1 MEIIYLCIVIFLLCL
16 AVFDLFVGVSN
27 DAVNFLQSAVG
38 ARVATFRT
46 VLIIA
51 SVAVVLGAVL
61 SSGMMDIAR
70 HGIMMPAKYSF
81 HEVMT
86 VFLAVMVTDVIV
98 LDVFNSLGMPTST
111 TVSLVF
117 ELLGGAFMIS
127 TLKIMGDPSLDYG
140 MLLNSDKALSVI
152 IAIFVSVA
160 ISFVVGMIVMW
171 ISRIV
176 FTFNYKKHSRY
187 AIAIFGGISFTVLAY
202 FIFMK
207 GVGNS
212 PYVSEDVRDYI
223 NNNINLLLLY
233 TFIGSTIV
241 MEVLHLCRVDIFKF
255 VVLMGTFGLAMAF
268 AGNDLVNFIG
278 VPLAGLASYQDYAA
292 NAHGAGVDTF
302 MMKSLMESAKTPP
315 FYLMAAGIIMI
326 VAMGT
331 SKKAQNVIKTS
342 VDLARQD
349 EGDEMFGSSK
359 AARAIVRFCQWGV
372 ESVAHIFPAS
382 LRNWINSRF
391 NANEVE
397 LVDDKAAFDVVRAA
411 VNLVIASMLI
421 TFGTNHKLPLS
432 TTYVT
437 FMVAM
442 GSSLADRAWSRESA
456 VFRVTGVLSVIGGW
470 FITAGVAFI
479 TCSLVA
485 LTMWY
490 GGIVLQVGFMVL
502 VVYLLWHSNQQYKKK
517 KEQEAKDEDSF
528 RLMMRTR
535 DPELV
540 WDMLQKRVSSTQCNM
555 NHYAL
560 DMFNKIMDGF
570 TGQNARELGRCRK
583 SLHKEQDNLKKY
595 RRQEMLGLKKSPQD
609 IAIERNTWF
618 HLGANSD
625 QQFIYCL
632 RRMLEPVREHV
643 DNNFNPIPEEYIHE
657 FQPVRQKVNDL
668 MHMTQEMIS
677 NGKYDDYR
685 DILSEA
691 DLCRDELSTLRKGL
705 IDHIQ
710 QSTGTQMLQVSLVY
724 LNILQE
730 TDEFL
735 NIMRHQLRAAKKF
748 IEN

>member
-1 MEIIYLCIVIFLLCL
+1 METIYLCIVIFLLCL

-70 HGIMMPAKYSF
+70 HGIMMPARYSF

-86 VFLAVMVTDVIV
+86 VFLAVMVTDVII

-140 MLLNSDKALSVI
+140 ILLNSDKALSVI

-171 ISRIV
+171 ISRVV

-212 PYVSEDVRDYI
+212 PYVSESVRDYI
-223 NNNINLLLLY
+223 NSNINLLLIY

>member
-1 MEIIYLCIVIFLLCL
+1 MCIVIFLLCL

-86 VFLAVMVTDVIV
+86 VFLAVMVTDVII

-140 MLLNSDKALSVI
+140 VLLNSDKALSVI

-160 ISFVVGMIVMW
+160 ISFVVGMVVMW

-212 PYVSEDVRDYI
+212 PYVSESVRDYI
-223 NNNINLLLLY
+223 NSNINLLLLY

-241 MEVLHLCRVDIFKF
+241 MEVLHLCHIDIFKF

-292 NAHGAGVDTF
+292 NAHGAGVDSF

-315 FYLMAAGIIMI
+315 FYLMTAGIIMI

-359 AARAIVRFCQWGV
+359 AARAIVRFCQWSV
-372 ESVAHIFPAS
+372 ESVAHLFPAS
-382 LRNWINSRF
+382 LRKWVNSRF

-490 GGIVLQVGFMVL
+490 GGIVLQVGFIVL

-517 KEQEAKDEDSF
+517 KEMEAKDEDSF

-540 WDMLQKRVSSTQCNM
+540 WDMLQKRVSNTQCNM
-555 NHYAL
+555 NRYAL

-570 TGQNARELGRCRK
+570 NGQSTRELGRCRK

>member
-1 MEIIYLCIVIFLLCL
+1 M
-16 AVFDLFVGVSN
+16 
-27 DAVNFLQSAVG
+27 
-38 ARVATFRT
+38 
-46 VLIIA
+46 LIIA

-70 HGIMMPAKYSF
+70 HGIMMPARYSL

-86 VFLAVMVTDVIV
+86 VFLAVMVTDVII

-160 ISFVVGMIVMW
+160 ISFAVGMIVMW
-171 ISRIV
+171 ISRVV

-187 AIAIFGGISFTVLAY
+187 TIAIFGGISFTVLAY

-207 GVGNS
+207 GVGSS
-212 PYVSEDVRDYI
+212 PYVSESVRDYI
-223 NNNINLLLLY
+223 NGNINLLLVY

-241 MEVLHLCRVDIFKF
+241 MEVLHLCHIDIFKF

-278 VPLAGLASYQDYAA
+278 VPLAGLSSYQDYVA
-292 NAHGAGVDTF
+292 NAHGAGVDSF
-302 MMKSLMESAKTPP
+302 MMSSLMESAKTPP

-326 VAMGT
+326 VAMAT
-331 SKKAQNVIKTS
+331 SKKAHNVIKTS
-342 VDLARQD
+342 VDLAHQD

-382 LRNWINSRF
+382 LRKWVNYRF

-479 TCSLVA
+479 TCALVA
-485 LTMWY
+485 LIMWF
-490 GGIVLQVGFMVL
+490 GGIVVQIGFMTL

-528 RLMMRTR
+528 RLMMRTH

-540 WDMLQKRVSSTQCNM
+540 WDMLQKRVSDTQCNM
-555 NHYAL
+555 NRYAL

-570 TGQNARELGRCRK
+570 AGQNVRELSRCRK

-595 RRQEMLGLKKSPQD
+595 RRQEMLGLKKSPLE

-643 DNNFNPIPEEYIHE
+643 DNNFNPIPNEYIHE

-668 MHMTQEMIS
+668 MHMTQGMIA

-710 QSTGTQMLQVSLVY
+710 QSSGTQMLQVSLVY

-730 TDEFL
+730 TGEFL

>member
-1 MEIIYLCIVIFLLCL
+1 
-16 AVFDLFVGVSN
+16 
-27 DAVNFLQSAVG
+27 
-38 ARVATFRT
+38 
-46 VLIIA
+46 
-51 SVAVVLGAVL
+51 
-61 SSGMMDIAR
+61 
-70 HGIMMPAKYSF
+70 
-81 HEVMT
+81 
-86 VFLAVMVTDVIV
+86 
-98 LDVFNSLGMPTST
+98 
-111 TVSLVF
+111 
-117 ELLGGAFMIS
+117 
-127 TLKIMGDPSLDYG
+127 
-140 MLLNSDKALSVI
+140 
-152 IAIFVSVA
+152 
-160 ISFVVGMIVMW
+160 
-171 ISRIV
+171 
-176 FTFNYKKHSRY
+176 
-187 AIAIFGGISFTVLAY
+187 
-202 FIFMK
+202 MK

-502 VVYLLWHSNQQYKKK
+502 VIYLLWHSNQQYKKK

-570 TGQNARELGRCRK
+570 TEQNARELGRCRK

-643 DNNFNPIPEEYIHE
+643 DNNFNPIPEH
-657 FQPVRQKVNDL
+657 FAKD
-668 MHMTQEMIS
+668 
-677 NGKYDDYR
+677 
-685 DILSEA
+685 
-691 DLCRDELSTLRKGL
+691 LSTISSSLPAHRCFRCLSYISTFCRRRTSSSTSCATSCVLPRSSLRTNRLSQAQKGL
-705 IDHIQ
+705 PI
-710 QSTGTQMLQVSLVY
+710 
-724 LNILQE
+724 
-730 TDEFL
+730 
-735 NIMRHQLRAAKKF
+735 F
-748 IEN
+748 I

>member
-1 MEIIYLCIVIFLLCL
+1 
-16 AVFDLFVGVSN
+16 
-27 DAVNFLQSAVG
+27 
-38 ARVATFRT
+38 
-46 VLIIA
+46 
-51 SVAVVLGAVL
+51 
-61 SSGMMDIAR
+61 
-70 HGIMMPAKYSF
+70 
-81 HEVMT
+81 
-86 VFLAVMVTDVIV
+86 
-98 LDVFNSLGMPTST
+98 
-111 TVSLVF
+111 
-117 ELLGGAFMIS
+117 
-127 TLKIMGDPSLDYG
+127 
-140 MLLNSDKALSVI
+140 
-152 IAIFVSVA
+152 
-160 ISFVVGMIVMW
+160 
-171 ISRIV
+171 
-176 FTFNYKKHSRY
+176 
-187 AIAIFGGISFTVLAY
+187 
-202 FIFMK
+202 
-207 GVGNS
+207 
-212 PYVSEDVRDYI
+212 
-223 NNNINLLLLY
+223 
-233 TFIGSTIV
+233 
-241 MEVLHLCRVDIFKF
+241 
-255 VVLMGTFGLAMAF
+255 
-268 AGNDLVNFIG
+268 
-278 VPLAGLASYQDYAA
+278 
-292 NAHGAGVDTF
+292 
-302 MMKSLMESAKTPP
+302 MESVKTPP
-315 FYLMAAGIIMI
+315 FYLMAAGMIMI
-326 VAMGT
+326 VAMAT
-331 SKKAQNVIKTS
+331 SKKAHNVIKTS
-342 VDLARQD
+342 VDLVRQD

-359 AARAIVRFCQWGV
+359 AARAIVRFCQWAV
-372 ESVAHIFPAS
+372 ESTAHIFPAS
-382 LRNWINSRF
+382 LRHWVNSRF

-397 LVDDKAAFDVVRAA
+397 LVDDKVAFDVVRAA

-479 TCSLVA
+479 TCALVA
-485 LTMWY
+485 LIMWF
-490 GGIVLQVGFMVL
+490 GGIVVQIGFMTL

-528 RLMMRTR
+528 RLMMHTH

-540 WDMLQKRVSSTQCNM
+540 WDMLQKRVSDTQCNM
-555 NHYAL
+555 NRYAL

-570 TGQNARELGRCRK
+570 AGQNVRELSRCRK

-595 RRQEMLGLKKSPQD
+595 RRQEMLGLKKSPLE
-609 IAIERNTWF
+609 IAIERNTWS

-643 DNNFNPIPEEYIHE
+643 DNNFNPIPNEYIHE

-668 MHMTQEMIS
+668 MHMTQGMIA

-685 DILSEA
+685 DILSGA

-710 QSTGTQMLQVSLVY
+710 QSSGTQMLQVSLVY